1 MTAARRLPAL
11 ARWRYRAPAGWPP
24 LAAGLLLALLL
35 PAAAARAEVPVPPLT
50 GRVVDL
56 TGTLTAT
63 EQAELAERLA
73 TLETTRGSQVAIL
86 LVPTTAPESIEQFSI
101 RVVDEWQ
108 LGRKGVDDGVLV
120 LVARDDRTVRIEV
133 GRGLEGAIPDAV
145 ANRLIDEYLVPRF
158 RAGDFAGGLASAVD
172 RLAGLIAGEALPP
185 PAPGWDGGRG
195 QDPLA
200 DAFPIVFIGALV
212 VGGVLRR
219 ILGQLP
225 GALVTAGLAGVLTW
239 VLVGVL
245 AAAVF
250 MAVVGFV
257 VGLAGG
263 SGGRWASGGRGGG
276 FGGGFGGGSGGFRG
290 GGGGFG
296 GGGASGRW

>member
-1 MTAARRLPAL
+1 MTAARRSPAPP
-11 ARWRYRAPAGWPP
+11 RWQCRGS
-24 LAAGLLLALLL
+24 AAWTALLLALLL
-35 PAAAARAEVPVPPLT
+35 AAAAALAEVPVPPLT
-50 GRVVDL
+50 GRVIDL

-73 TLETTRGSQVAIL
+73 TLETTRGSQIAIL
-86 LVPTTAPESIEQFSI
+86 LVPTTAPETIEQYSI
-101 RVVDEWQ
+101 RVVDAWQ

-120 LVARDDRTVRIEV
+120 LVARDDRTLRIEV

-158 RAGDFAGGLASAVD
+158 RAGDFAGGLGTVVD
-172 RLAGLIAGEALPP
+172 RLAGLVAGEALPA
-185 PAPGWDGGRG
+185 PAPGWDGSGG

-200 DAFPIVFIGALV
+200 QAFPLVFIGALV
-212 VGGVLRR
+212 VGGALRR
-219 ILGQLP
+219 ALGQLP
-225 GALVTAGLAGVLTW
+225 GALVTAGLAGVVTW

-245 AAAVF
+245 AAALF
-250 MAVVGFV
+250 MAFVGFV

-276 FGGGFGGGSGGFRG
+276 LGGGFGGGGGGFRG

>member
-1 MTAARRLPAL
+1 VP
-11 ARWRYRAPAGWPP
+11 
-24 LAAGLLLALLL
+24 GLLLALLVALLL
-35 PAAAARAEVPVPPLT
+35 PAAAARAQVPVPPLT

-56 TGTLTAT
+56 TGTLTAA

-73 TLETTRGSQVAIL
+73 TLATTRGSQIAIL
-86 LVPTTAPESIEQFSI
+86 LVPTTAPESIEQF
-101 RVVDEWQ
+101 
-108 LGRKGVDDGVLV
+108 DDGVLV

-158 RAGDFAGGLASAVD
+158 RAGDFAGGLATAVD

-200 DAFPIVFIGALV
+200 EAFPLVFIGALV
-212 VGGVLRR
+212 VGGALRR
-219 ILGQLP
+219 ALGQLP

-245 AAAVF
+245 AAALF
-250 MAVVGFV
+250 MAFVGFV

-263 SGGRWASGGRGGG
+263 SGGRWASRGRGGG

>member
-1 MTAARRLPAL
+1 MTAARRAL
-11 ARWRYRAPAGWPP
+11 APARWPCRGSAAWPA
-24 LAAGLLLALLL
+24 LLLAALL
-35 PAAAARAEVPVPPLT
+35 AAAAALADVPVPPLT
-50 GRVVDL
+50 GRVIDL

-86 LVPTTAPESIEQFSI
+86 LVPTTAPETIEQYSI
-101 RVVDEWQ
+101 RVVDAWR
-108 LGRKGVDDGVLV
+108 LGRKGIDDGVLL

-158 RAGDFAGGLASAVD
+158 RAGDFAGGLGTAVD
-172 RLAGLIAGEALPP
+172 RLAGLITGEALPP

-200 DAFPIVFIGALV
+200 DVFPIVFIGALV
-212 VGGVLRR
+212 VGGALRR
-219 ILGQLP
+219 ALGQLP

-239 VLVGVL
+239 VLVGAL
-245 AAAVF
+245 AAALF
-250 MAVVGFV
+250 MAAVGFV

-263 SGGRWASGGRGGG
+263 SGGRWASRGRGGG